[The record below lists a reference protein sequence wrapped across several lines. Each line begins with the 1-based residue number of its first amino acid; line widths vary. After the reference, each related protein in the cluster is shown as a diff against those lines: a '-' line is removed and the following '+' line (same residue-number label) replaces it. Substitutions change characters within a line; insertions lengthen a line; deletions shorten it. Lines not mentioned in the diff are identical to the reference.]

1 MDDYTQPS
9 LFPISTREAAH
20 AYVGEPPAAESPLER
35 LRRFGPSA
43 LSTAELLSLLGIPL
57 TDAQHLLSNAGSLI
71 ALAHSPCGELM
82 KTPGVGPSLAARIQ
96 ASLELGK
103 RALSPGRARERITSP
118 ADAFGLF
125 QGMGLLEQEELW
137 VAPLS
142 TKNHVLRL
150 VTLYRGNVNT
160 TTVRIAEVLRVALQ
174 DNAPG
179 FLIAH
184 NHPSG
189 ALDPSPQDVVLTQQL
204 AQAAKVMDIEL
215 VDHLIVA
222 CGRFVSL
229 KENGFFS

>member
-1 MDDYTQPS
+1 MDTYTQPS

-20 AYVGEPPAAESPLER
+20 AYVGIPPPGDNPSER
-35 LRRFGPSA
+35 LRRFGPGA

-57 TDAQHLLSNAGSLI
+57 TDAQHLLSRAGSLI
-71 ALAHSPCGELM
+71 ALARSPRSELM
-82 KTPGVGPSLAARIQ
+82 QTPGVGPSLAARIQ
-96 ASLELGK
+96 AALELG
-103 RALSPGRARERITSP
+103 RRVLSAGETREQITCPG
-118 ADAFGLF
+118 DAFVLF
-125 QGMGLLEQEELW
+125 QDMGLLEQEELW

-160 TTVRIAEVLRVALQ
+160 TTVRIAEVLRVAIQ
-174 DNAPG
+174 DNAPA

-189 ALDPSPQDVVLTQQL
+189 ALDASPQDVVLTQQL

-215 VDHLIVA
+215 VDHLIVSH
-222 CGRFVSL
+222 GRFVSL
-229 KENGFFS
+229 KEKGLFS